1 MGKDDALFA
10 KVRPGERIPVEL
22 CKDIKIDRYVPG
34 EGSLTF
40 PPDPRYPDADGNPRR
55 LEWVREASTAQMLTG
70 PKFNRN
76 GRDEIFRIANDLLE
90 QDQISNL
97 QGKLRQAAADLID
110 DAVSELTR
118 RVDEQSEINDKAAT
132 AIEGLI
138 NQIVDLTTQL
148 GELDKRITKVEKPQA
163 RHQEAVGGRER

>member
-1 MGKDDALFA
+1 
-10 KVRPGERIPVEL
+10 
-22 CKDIKIDRYVPG
+22 
-34 EGSLTF
+34 
-40 PPDPRYPDADGNPRR
+40 
-55 LEWVREASTAQMLTG
+55 
-70 PKFNRN
+70 
-76 GRDEIFRIANDLLE
+76 
-90 QDQISNL
+90 
-97 QGKLRQAAADLID
+97 
-110 DAVSELTR
+110 VSELTR